1 MGLLSQQSIRRLSDH
16 HDDDDIPPSSPD
28 DDTPTAEGEDETYR
42 LSSLTGCDGGG
53 GVDSPSSDPI
63 VVDTKKMDGGNDQRA
78 RGDSCASESRST
90 ESLRLYHMG
99 LMSEKSMR
107 NCLKKEEE
115 KEEEKEQIISGA
127 MRQQHRPEGEIRM
140 ARRGVMSRKTWLEL
154 ESMKDVGKEMN
165 SKDFDDDGSIELG
178 EVNDS
183 FARQKQIEQAAFV
196 MQNERQ
202 KQIEQA
208 QMGLLSG
215 KSMAA
220 LDIDHEDLQAA
231 VQQSQSQKSL
241 DKKTEVQEH
250 HMTEG
255 ELRLAKLGCL
265 SKKSMQNFRDK
276 GVLKKSNSVVTFS
289 DADGNRDSTRSFVNR
304 DDDIDTDT
312 EKIEKVDKVT
322 PITTAKKP
330 RKSSDDEVDN
340 NDTLIFSK
348 NELLK
353 KDSDILTEGQYFLGI
368 SMLVYMY
375 SHLRET
381 CRMGHTR
388 CKMEDIDVHSLQSQ
402 YRVGKTTHYLDDTK
416 TAGSIIRIVIDELD
430 YTDENEEE
438 NDIVGDENKE
448 YEKR

>member
-1 MGLLSQQSIRRLSDH
+1 
-16 HDDDDIPPSSPD
+16 
-28 DDTPTAEGEDETYR
+28 
-42 LSSLTGCDGGG
+42 
-53 GVDSPSSDPI
+53 
-63 VVDTKKMDGGNDQRA
+63 
-78 RGDSCASESRST
+78 
-90 ESLRLYHMG
+90 
-99 LMSEKSMR
+99 
-107 NCLKKEEE
+107 
-115 KEEEKEQIISGA
+115 
-127 MRQQHRPEGEIRM
+127 
-140 ARRGVMSRKTWLEL
+140 MSRKTWLEL
-154 ESMKDVGKEMN
+154 ESMRDVGKEMN
-165 SKDFDDDGSIELG
+165 SKDFDDDDVSIELG

-220 LDIDHEDLQAA
+220 LDIDHEDLQTA
-231 VQQSQSQKSL
+231 VQQSQSQTAL
-241 DKKTEVQEH
+241 DKKTEGQEH

-265 SKKSMQNFRDK
+265 SKKSMQNFRDT

-289 DADGNRDSTRSFVNR
+289 DADGNRDSRRSVGNR

-322 PITTAKKP
+322 PIAKAKKSK
-330 RKSSDDEVDN
+330 KSSDDEVDI
-340 NDTLIFSK
+340 NDTLVFSK

-402 YRVGKTTHYLDDTK
+402 YRVGKTTKYLDDTK

>member
-1 MGLLSQQSIRRLSDH
+1 
-16 HDDDDIPPSSPD
+16 
-28 DDTPTAEGEDETYR
+28 
-42 LSSLTGCDGGG
+42 
-53 GVDSPSSDPI
+53 
-63 VVDTKKMDGGNDQRA
+63 
-78 RGDSCASESRST
+78 
-90 ESLRLYHMG
+90 
-99 LMSEKSMR
+99 
-107 NCLKKEEE
+107 
-115 KEEEKEQIISGA
+115 
-127 MRQQHRPEGEIRM
+127 
-140 ARRGVMSRKTWLEL
+140 
-154 ESMKDVGKEMN
+154 
-165 SKDFDDDGSIELG
+165 
-178 EVNDS
+178 
-183 FARQKQIEQAAFV
+183 
-196 MQNERQ
+196 
-202 KQIEQA
+202 
-208 QMGLLSG
+208 
-215 KSMAA
+215 
-220 LDIDHEDLQAA
+220 
-231 VQQSQSQKSL
+231 
-241 DKKTEVQEH
+241 
-250 HMTEG
+250 MTEG

-265 SKKSMQNFRDK
+265 SKKSMQNFRDT

-322 PITTAKKP
+322 PITTARKPKKT
-330 RKSSDDEVDN
+330 SDDEVDK
-340 NDTLIFSK
+340 NDTLVFSK

-402 YRVGKTTHYLDDTK
+402 YRVGKTTKYLDDTK